1 MKPKR
6 LCKWSQ
12 LLAIMSVLLLIVAES
27 SFAQELEHLQPVQI
41 TSMSLVKRDTSNFK
55 NPIAKQLCS
64 YIDTSITFY
73 ECRNDKGVVGYLL
86 DFHDNRP
93 FRGYKSTWEHTS
105 NFSEGIAIHAGL
117 KEVQRAEILLA
128 KELDLKA
135 DSSQIIRRA
144 LTAPRF
150 YQYARQ
156 YVFYVEEDG
165 DTCASINFAIPEEYD
180 CINSRYLVV
189 CDSGDD
195 YWKAELNL
203 SKGQILHYYVNG
215 PEIKTVKGRSK
226 ESQGLIRNCIFRNGS
241 LYREE
246 VITYNQL
253 PKKVQTKVE
262 NPHDTTNT
270 YTEVHHKG
278 QLYYLIFSNSI
289 QKGYQNDGTWLF
301 TGSEDLF
308 CGDIPENQL
317 QHVPHIKKM
326 LSYIHDD
333 MSRRGRNFKSYGK
346 IISLEAVDKH
356 YVIHIWYYPNIDY
369 YKMWA
374 AYTFNR
380 NGDFVGID
388 ID

>member
-1 MKPKR
+1 MR
-6 LCKWSQ
+6 HLFLILFVA
-12 LLAIMSVLLLIVAES
+12 LLSAGSVA
-27 SFAQELEHLQPVQI
+27 AQELEHLQPVQI
-41 TSMSLVKRDTSNFK
+41 TSMSLVKRDIPNSKSTIDK
-55 NPIAKQLCS
+55 HLCS

-73 ECRNDKGVVGYLL
+73 ECRNDKRIVGYLL

-93 FRGYKSTWEHTS
+93 FCGYKSTWGHTS
-105 NFSEGIAIHAGL
+105 NSSEGIAILAGL

-156 YVFYVEEDG
+156 YIFYVEEDG

-180 CINSRYLVV
+180 CLNSRYLKV
-189 CDSGDD
+189 CDGGDD
-195 YWKAELNL
+195 YWNAVLNL

-215 PEIKTVKGRSK
+215 PHIKTVKGRSK
-226 ESQGLIRNCIFRNGS
+226 ESQGLIRNCIFRNGT

-270 YTEVHHKG
+270 YIEVHHKG

-301 TGSEDLF
+301 TGSENLFSGDL
-308 CGDIPENQL
+308 PENQL
-317 QHVPHIKKM
+317 QKVPHIKKM

-333 MSRRGRNFKSYGK
+333 MSRRGRNFQKYGK
-346 IISLEAVDKH
+346 LISLEVLDKH

-374 AYTFNR
+374 AYTFDREGN
-380 NGDFVGID
+380 FVGID
-388 ID
+388 IDGLH